1 MFWFGGRLF
10 TVASAVSF
18 SPPGV
23 PKAGSF
29 SSLQLAQPCLLSF
42 FLLVQWTPFPCAGAI
57 AGVQGR
63 YLIAPFMFLGFATEY
78 TWVVSRAHETR
89 NVRVILSLALIAY
102 GVLSIVATQ
111 SATLSRY
118 WIS

>member
-1 MFWFGGRLF
+1 ML
-10 TVASAVSF
+10 
-18 SPPGV
+18 
-23 PKAGSF
+23 
-29 SSLQLAQPCLLSF
+29 
-42 FLLVQWTPFPCAGAI
+42 
-57 AGVQGR
+57 
-63 YLIAPFMFLGFATEY
+63 LGFATEY